1 MYQLV
6 PPLSQGSTSTSG
18 TPRRRISGSTVST
31 STCRGTES
39 RNRSQH
45 HRKHVGRQTLETS
58 YPSTILS
65 LSSARA
71 VLSQARQSAT
81 LEAACL
87 GRKAAVM
94 DIILDLRSTILDD
107 DDDDD
112 PPTRMRGFH
121 WPRMRFPVYRE
132 YAFTDEQS
140 LVIYWADQADI
151 WRGMRMIDSEVTTT
165 RFPDSDER
173 STASWDPS
181 LNGSQSGD

>member
-6 PPLSQGSTSTSG
+6 PPLSQGSTSISG
-18 TPRRRISGSTVST
+18 APQRRISGSTVST

-45 HRKHVGRQTLETS
+45 YRKHVGCHTLESS

-71 VLSQARQSAT
+71 VLSQARQSAA
-81 LEAACL
+81 LEAAFL
-87 GRKAAVM
+87 GRKPAVM
-94 DIILDLRSTILDD
+94 DIILDLRSTVL

-112 PPTRMRGFH
+112 PPMGGLH

-140 LVIYWADQADI
+140 LVTYWADQADI
-151 WRGMRMIDSEVTTT
+151 RRGMRMIDSGVATT